1 MTSPFGAWSTV
12 SSVHF
17 EWFFLWP
24 QVVCSH
30 TCGEKY
36 LAKYLRPNLC
46 RSPEFCVHVV
56 LFLHDSV
63 LRILMT
69 LISLR
74 SQLCLL
80 SVGSLT
86 VSAWVPPPCT
96 TAWKTLKPGNE
107 GSCRAGLIHFLCLS
121 DHTIIPCFI
130 YLVHLGCFRQKGGCS
145 PHFCCVD
152 TGLELRDLKG
162 ICVFPFSSYHL
173 EFTKINPANF
183 NCR

>member
-1 MTSPFGAWSTV
+1 MPSPFGAWSTV
-12 SSVHF
+12 SSIHF

-24 QVVCSH
+24 QVISSH

-46 RSPEFCVHVV
+46 RSPEFSVCVV
-56 LFLHDSV
+56 LFLHYSV

-69 LISLR
+69 LTSLG

-86 VSAWVPPPCT
+86 ISAWVPPPCT

-107 GSCRAGLIHFLCLS
+107 GSCRAGLIHF
-121 DHTIIPCFI
+121 PC
-130 YLVHLGCFRQKGGCS
+130 
-145 PHFCCVD
+145 
-152 TGLELRDLKG
+152 LRDHYHSLFH
-162 ICVFPFSSYHL
+162 ILCPFGLPQAEGWMQPSL
-173 EFTKINPANF
+173 LL
-183 NCR
+183 CRHRVRIAGSQSNACLALIDITQSLPK